1 MSESATGLETVQDSQ
16 PADME
21 RLTGLETVQD
31 SQPADM
37 ERLQQ
42 ELQDSLEAQELL
54 REKIKAA
61 ASIIKRQ
68 KEEYLQLMDSMA
80 DVPED
85 LLSSLKELQVEIPP
99 KLQAEAV
106 KLLSEQCLRLAG
118 AQNQINEM
126 NHYLKV
132 TSDGFNYEREVLEK
146 ENQALIKEKE
156 YLKQEIDNLN
166 KDLSQVKAK
175 IGEKLQLE
183 LQEKQQLRRE
193 IQDLNL
199 KIKESDSKI
208 LDLEK
213 VDQNEI
219 VKSEKLTEK
228 FKKEIERLTSHLIEV
243 ESNHQQDIM
252 GLEAV
257 IDSLKAE
264 ISEANREQ
272 KTWEE
277 SINAEKLDKKEI
289 QQSLIQLQDEVRRL
303 NYENEKL
310 RIKGKEDLKCI
321 DDLQMV
327 LNEFQS
333 GIFTLLLNFS
343 A

>member
-1 MSESATGLETVQDSQ
+1 
-16 PADME
+16 
-21 RLTGLETVQD
+21 
-31 SQPADM
+31 
-37 ERLQQ
+37 
-42 ELQDSLEAQELL
+42 
-54 REKIKAA
+54 
-61 ASIIKRQ
+61 
-68 KEEYLQLMDSMA
+68 
-80 DVPED
+80 
-85 LLSSLKELQVEIPP
+85 
-99 KLQAEAV
+99 
-106 KLLSEQCLRLAG
+106 
-118 AQNQINEM
+118 
-126 NHYLKV
+126 
-132 TSDGFNYEREVLEK
+132 
-146 ENQALIKEKE
+146 
-156 YLKQEIDNLN
+156 
-166 KDLSQVKAK
+166 
-175 IGEKLQLE
+175 
-183 LQEKQQLRRE
+183 
-193 IQDLNL
+193 
-199 KIKESDSKI
+199 
-208 LDLEK
+208 
-213 VDQNEI
+213 
-219 VKSEKLTEK
+219 
-228 FKKEIERLTSHLIEV
+228 V